1 MLNFYKIKRGV
12 EIHYDGDLPAR
23 SGMGSSS
30 CFTVGL
36 MRALNVLNGEKKIS
50 NNKLASNAIYFEQK
64 IMKEIVGSQDQIAA
78 SIGGFNKIIFKK
90 KDKFLIKKIKKEKKI
105 KKIEKNLILIYT
117 GINRS
122 AHKIASTYVSKLS
135 GVKRNYI
142 KNIYEQVSE
151 GEKLLNSGRIDDFGK
166 LLNDAWYHKKKLS
179 SSVSNNKIDEL
190 YDFAIK
196 HGALGGKLL
205 GAGGGGFLLMYM
217 EEKYRKN
224 FFQKNPKLINI
235 PFNFINEGSSVIFQD
250 LKDKMKLNHKL
261 MHNNFTN
268 QDISAVK
275 NFLKNKDIIL
285 TQSKKVDEFEK
296 KWSKWL
302 GVKYSTFVNSGS
314 SANFIT
320 ISIPKAIN
328 KDKKNEIIVPTLT
341 WVSDINSVI
350 MNGFKPVFV
359 DVDLLLFNVKRRGYK
374 KNK

>member
-1 MLNFYKIKRGV
+1 MIITKTPYRISFFGGGSDYPQWYNYNQGQVLSATINKHIYITCRFLPNFFRHKYRIVWSKIENVENINQIKHKVVKNLLNFYKIKRGV
-12 EIHYDGDLPAR
+12 EIHYDGDSPAR

-64 IMKEIVGSQDQIAA
+64 IMREIVGSQDQIAA

-90 KDKFLIKKIKKEKKI
+90 KDKFLIKKIKKEKNI
-105 KKIEKNLILIYT
+105 KKLKKNLILIYT

-250 LKDKMKLNHKL
+250 LK
-261 MHNNFTN
+261 
-268 QDISAVK
+268 
-275 NFLKNKDIIL
+275 
-285 TQSKKVDEFEK
+285 
-296 KWSKWL
+296 
-302 GVKYSTFVNSGS
+302 
-314 SANFIT
+314 
-320 ISIPKAIN
+320 
-328 KDKKNEIIVPTLT
+328 
-341 WVSDINSVI
+341 
-350 MNGFKPVFV
+350 
-359 DVDLLLFNVKRRGYK
+359 R
-374 KNK
+374 